1 MGRMHSKGKGMSGSA
16 LPYKRTP
23 PSWLKI
29 TANEVRHQRC
39 QVHKNIAVTLEC
51 SYGNSWALERCVPGP
66 FKLGAVVGE
75 LQLRLAQGSCENNM
89 LISMGHK

>member
-29 TANEVRHQRC
+29 TGHEVRSFSTHQLPGHPSPPLKELLNYNC
-39 QVHKNIAVTLEC
+39 LEGV
-51 SYGNSWALERCVPGP
+51 SRA
-66 FKLGAVVGE
+66 
-75 LQLRLAQGSCENNM
+75 
-89 LISMGHK
+89 